1 MAHSFVLL
9 DRDVDFSFHEAATGR
24 GGGESI
30 RSAWEG
36 IHGLQSQQELRD
48 AVTEYMGTFKARA
61 VIADPPELSSLHI
74 LVPTEYLGLPPQPQD
89 MHSAFISSA
98 DKNLAVF

>member
-9 DRDVDFSFHEAATGR
+9 DRDVDFSFHEAATGG